1 MRGRRVIK
9 ELLCDIVIPHHSPGG
24 SLFRPSRSHLM
35 EIRPSQP
42 SSGHLSPAQG
52 WFLVARCPEMELS
65 LGHGEDW
72 EETAP
77 CPHFPIAWLCT
88 TPPSPCCV
96 PVTDRLVL
104 SAPLGPLP
112 GAKDTEPP
120 AQGPSCSRTRARIDF
135 QMSRKSK
142 QTKALHYLQSSLELS
157 VMGTHREEL
166 CRRQSCSLPACIP
179 IPSLVGGSTQTC
191 SELEPKAWRG
201 AEHREQGGKREP
213 HVPRGKDFS
222 RQGQR

>member
-1 MRGRRVIK
+1 M
-9 ELLCDIVIPHHSPGG
+9 
-24 SLFRPSRSHLM
+24 
-35 EIRPSQP
+35 
-42 SSGHLSPAQG
+42 
-52 WFLVARCPEMELS
+52 
-65 LGHGEDW
+65 
-72 EETAP
+72 AP

-96 PVTDRLVL
+96 PVTDRPVL

-179 IPSLVGGSTQTC
+179 IPSLVGDSTQTC

-222 RQGQR
+222 RQGQRRAFLTPWEKLKSCGCPDGSRGIAPVFLSEEMWISLPMGEPLAGDGHSHVRHKSEGEVA